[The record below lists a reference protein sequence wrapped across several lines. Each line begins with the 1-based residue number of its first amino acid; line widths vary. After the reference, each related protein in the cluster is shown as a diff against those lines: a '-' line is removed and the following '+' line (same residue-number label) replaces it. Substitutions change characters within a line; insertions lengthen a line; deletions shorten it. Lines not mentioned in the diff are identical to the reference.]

1 MLNVDIP
8 PSKVPA
14 KFCSIKI
21 FVVKALKLVPLKI
34 FGGNHSGS

>member
-1 MLNVDIP
+1 MWNVEIA

-14 KFCSIKI
+14 KFCSINI

-34 FGGNHSGS
+34 FSGNNSGS